1 MSPTI
6 SPEESIRAGRLGE
19 ALQTL
24 QQRIR
29 TQPGAAKDRIFL
41 FQVLALLGQ
50 WERAAAQ
57 LKVAGE
63 LDSANLIMVQ
73 IYRHAITAELL
84 RARVFDGTSTPVLF
98 GEPDAWL
105 GGLLQALQLVA
116 QGHYVQGAELREQA
130 LQQAP
135 ASTGT
140 LNGERFEWL
149 ADGDSRLG
157 PCLEIIV
164 DGKYMWTPFER
175 VRRITM
181 EPPTDLRDLVWAQAI
196 ITWSNA
202 GQTPALIPT
211 RYWGTEAN
219 GDDQQR
225 LARKT
230 DWVSHPG
237 ETYLGLGQRML
248 ATDAGEYPLLEVRE
262 IAIDDPA
269 VQS

>member
-1 MSPTI
+1 M
-6 SPEESIRAGRLGE
+6 SPEESIRAGQLNQ
-19 ALQTL
+19 ALQDL

-29 TQPGAAKDRIFL
+29 SNPGTAKDRIFL
-41 FQVLALLGQ
+41 FQLLALLGQ

-63 LDSANLIMVQ
+63 LDPANLILVQ
-73 IYRHAITAELL
+73 VYRHALQAELL
-84 RARVFDGTSTPVLF
+84 RARVFAGASTPLLF

-105 GGLLQALQLVA
+105 AGLLQALQLVG
-116 QGHYVQGAELREQA
+116 QGHFEKAAEVREQA

-149 ADGDSRLG
+149 ADADSRLG

-164 DGKYMWTPFER
+164 DGKYMWTAIER

-181 EPPTDLRDLVWAQAI
+181 EPPTDLRDMIWTPAI

-211 RYWGTEAN
+211 RYWGTDVQ
-219 GDDQQR
+219 GDDQHK
-225 LARKT
+225 LSRKT
-230 DWVSHPG
+230 DWVTQPG
-237 ETYLGLGQRML
+237 DTYLGLGQRMF

-262 IAIDDPA
+262 IVIDDA
-269 VQS
+269 LKS

>member
-1 MSPTI
+1 M
-6 SPEESIRAGRLGE
+6 SPEESIRAGKLSQ
-19 ALQTL
+19 ALPEL

-41 FQVLALLGQ
+41 FQLLALLGQ

-63 LDSANLIMVQ
+63 LESGNLIMVQ
-73 IYRHAITAELL
+73 LYRQAIQAELL
-84 RARVFDGTSTPVLF
+84 RARVFDGTSTPLLF
-98 GEPDAWL
+98 GEPQAWL
-105 GGLLQALQLVA
+105 AGLLQALQLIA
-116 QGHYVQGAELREQA
+116 KGHYVQAAELREQA
-130 LQQAP
+130 LGAAP
-135 ASTGT
+135 TSTGT

-149 ADGDSRLG
+149 ADADSRLG
-157 PCLEIIV
+157 PCLEVVV
-164 DGKYMWTPFER
+164 DGKYMWTPIDR
-175 VRRITM
+175 VRRLTM
-181 EPPTDLRDLVWAQAI
+181 DPPTDLRDLVWTQAI

-211 RYWGTEAN
+211 RYWGTEVQ

-225 LARKT
+225 LARRT

-248 ATDAGEYPLLEVRE
+248 ATDRGEYPLLEVRE
-262 IAIDDPA
+262 IIIDVPAI
-269 VQS
+269 QS

>member
-1 MSPTI
+1 M
-6 SPEESIRAGRLGE
+6 SPEESIRAGHLTQ
-19 ALQTL
+19 ALQDL

-29 TQPGAAKDRIFL
+29 SRPSDPKDRIFL

-57 LKVAGE
+57 LQVAGE
-63 LDSANLIMVQ
+63 LEPANLIMVQ
-73 IYRHAITAELL
+73 IYRHAISAELL
-84 RARVFDGTSTPVLF
+84 RARVFAGGSTPLLF

-105 GGLLQALQLVA
+105 AGLLQGLQLLA
-116 QGHYVQGAELREQA
+116 QGHHAQAAELREQA

-135 ASTGT
+135 TSAGT

-149 ADGDSRLG
+149 ADADSRLG
-157 PCLEIIV
+157 PCLEVII
-164 DGKYMWTPFER
+164 DGKYMWTPIER
-175 VRRITM
+175 IRRIKI
-181 EPPTDLRDLVWAQAI
+181 EAPTDLRDLIWTQAI

-211 RYWGTEAN
+211 RYWGTDVQPE
-219 GDDQQR
+219 DQ
-225 LARKT
+225 LKLSRKT
-230 DWVSHPG
+230 DWATHQG

-262 IAIDDPA
+262 IVIDAPA
-269 VQS
+269 AQA

>member
-1 MSPTI
+1 MVAMT
-6 SPEESIRAGRLGE
+6 PEASIRAGRLDQ
-19 ALQTL
+19 ALQEL

-41 FQVLALLGQ
+41 FQILALLGQ

-63 LDSANLIMVQ
+63 LDPANLIMVQ
-73 IYRHAITAELL
+73 VYRQAITAELL
-84 RARVFDGTSTPVLF
+84 RARVFDGTSTPMLF

-105 GGLLQALQLVA
+105 GGFLQALQLVA
-116 QGHYVQGAELREQA
+116 QGHYVQAAELREQA

-149 ADGDSRLG
+149 ADADSRLG
-157 PCLEIIV
+157 PCLEVIV
-164 DGKYMWTPFER
+164 DGKYMWTPLHR
-175 VRRITM
+175 VSRITM
-181 EPPTDLRDLVWAQAI
+181 DAPTDLRDLVWAQAI

-211 RYWGTEAN
+211 RYWGTEAQ
-219 GDDQQR
+219 GDDPQK

-230 DWVSHPG
+230 EWVAQAG

-262 IAIDDPA
+262 IVIDAPA

>member
-1 MSPTI
+1 M
-6 SPEESIRAGRLGE
+6 SPEESIRAGQLTQ
-19 ALQTL
+19 ALQDL

-29 TQPGAAKDRIFL
+29 SQPGGAKDRIFL

-63 LDSANLIMVQ
+63 LDPANLIMVQ
-73 IYRHAITAELL
+73 MYRHAITAELV
-84 RARVFDGTSTPVLF
+84 RARVFDGTSTPLLF
-98 GEPDAWL
+98 GEPEAWL
-105 GGLLQALQLVA
+105 ASFLQALQLVA
-116 QGHYVQGAELREQA
+116 QGHYAQAAELREQA

-135 ASTGT
+135 TSSGT

-149 ADGDSRLG
+149 ADADSRLG
-157 PCLEIIV
+157 PCLEIIL
-164 DGKYMWTPFER
+164 DGKYMWTPISR
-175 VRRITM
+175 VRRIAM
-181 EPPTDLRDLVWAQAI
+181 EPPTDLRDLIWAQAI

-211 RYWGTEAN
+211 RYWGTEAQ

-230 DWVSHPG
+230 DWLSHPG
-237 ETYLGLGQRML
+237 ETYHGLGQRML

-262 IAIDDPA
+262 IVIDAPA